1 MKNNGMKDLLNPK
14 SMLMYPGIV
23 LAAGWTFLNIVRM
36 INYHT

>member
-1 MKNNGMKDLLNPK
+1 MKDLLNAK

-23 LAAGWTFLNIVRM
+23 LAAGWTILNIIRM